1 LLSQIQQ
8 QRWTAQELQDEL
20 SQVVQ
25 RAEKLWSLQGAG
37 RECGA
42 RCNNLKT
49 ALQNREVPENKQHN
63 LRQLKYASM
72 TSFLSTEMADFLV
85 MPSLL
90 SMSPSIRTGKAFLLA
105 EGNTPARD
113 IHLIRNLEN
122 PFRSPWFISDGSEK
136 RFLLSITPFK
146 ATDLRHY

>member
-1 LLSQIQQ
+1 MLSQIQQ

-85 MPSLL
+85 MPSSL
-90 SMSPSIRTGKAFLLA
+90 SMSPSIRTGKSLSPRRRQYTGSRHSPHPQLRKPISLL
-105 EGNTPARD
+105 
-113 IHLIRNLEN
+113 LFYIRRQRKEIPLV
-122 PFRSPWFISDGSEK
+122 
-136 RFLLSITPFK
+136 
-146 ATDLRHY
+146 HYSLQSN